1 MYKHIIQYYETDKMG
16 VVHHSNYIRFME
28 EARIDFFKSIG
39 FDYYELEKS
48 GIFSPVVAI
57 NNCKYRKPTHF
68 GDDIFVDIKVK
79 KYNGVR
85 LVMQYKMYVNETLV
99 FEGESEHCFITL
111 DGKIVKLGENEFS
124 EFHKTLLN
132 LIEKGE

>member
-39 FDYYELEKS
+39 FDYFELEKS
-48 GIFSPVVAI
+48 GVFSPVVAI
-57 NNCKYRKPTHF
+57 NNCKYRKPTCF
-68 GDDIFVDIKVK
+68 GDEIFVDVKVI

-85 LVMQYKMYVNETLV
+85 IALQYKMYVKDTFV
-99 FEGESEHCFITL
+99 FEGESEHCFINSE
-111 DGKIVKLGENEFS
+111 GKILKLGENTLPEFNR
-124 EFHKTLLN
+124 K
-132 LIEKGE
+132 LIELTQKGE